1 MAKSDRQMVLSSA
14 NLETSEISK
23 GELSFKI
30 SGRLDSSSVS
40 DLWKRSMKIIDT
52 NRPRLLLVD
61 ASGIEYCDGSGIGLF
76 VEFVRRLNAIGG
88 RVEIKNLK
96 DEFGKLLDAF
106 GQEKPFEIT
115 PEAVSKLNPIEGL
128 GERFVNTLKE
138 LYEQIS
144 FMGELS
150 YTLFK
155 ALLNPHNIRWKDVWY
170 VVQRHGV
177 SALAIVCIMNF
188 LMGLIMAFQA
198 AVTMRMF
205 AAEVF
210 VSNFVGLAMVRILG
224 PLMTAVVLSGR
235 TGSAFAAE
243 LGTMKINEEI
253 DAIHTMGLNPMKFLS
268 VSRVLGVLILMP
280 FLVLFAELSGI
291 IGGAVVMG
299 SLGQSLITYFDRI
312 LYSVR
317 LTDFFGGF
325 VKSFVFAIAI
335 SSVGCLRGFKTK
347 SGASAVGDSATDAV
361 VNCLFLL
368 IVIEGV
374 FAVVYYFLGI

>member
-1 MAKSDRQMVLSSA
+1 MVKQSKQTTLNYV

-23 GELSFKI
+23 GKILFKI
-30 SGRLDSSSVS
+30 SGYLDSSSVS
-40 DLWKRSMKIIDT
+40 DIWEKSMAIIEA
-52 NRPRLLLVD
+52 NRPAFLLVD

-76 VEFVRRLNAIGG
+76 VEFVRRLSTAGG
-88 RVEIKNLK
+88 KCEVKDLK
-96 DEFGKLLDAF
+96 EEFHKLLDAF
-106 GQEKPFEIT
+106 GHDKPFEIT
-115 PEAVSKLNPIEGL
+115 AQKQERLNPIENL
-128 GERFVNTLKE
+128 GVRFMNAAKDLR
-138 LYEQIS
+138 EQIA

-150 YTLFK
+150 FTLFK
-155 ALLNPHNIRWKDVWY
+155 SLLRPHNIRWKDVWY

-177 SALAIVCIMNF
+177 SALVIVCVMNF
-188 LMGLIMAFQA
+188 LMGLIIAFQS
-198 AVTMRMF
+198 AVTLRLF

-210 VSNFVGLAMVRILG
+210 VANMVGLAMVRVLG
-224 PLMTAVVLSGR
+224 PLMTAIVLSGR

-253 DAIHTMGLNPMKFLS
+253 DAIYTMGLDPMKFLT

-280 FLVLFAELSGI
+280 LLVLFAEMSGI
-291 IGGAVVMG
+291 LGGAVVMG

-312 LYSVR
+312 LNSVR

-347 SGASAVGDSATDAV
+347 AGASAVGDSATDAV
-361 VNCLFLL
+361 VSCLFLL